1 MKESVNNDWRKS
13 HYKIMKEFL
22 EEINSKTSDFVL
34 KGGTALLMCYNLDRF
49 SEDIDLDSTNKNI
62 KKYIDNFCKKNN
74 FQYNIAKDTDTVKR
88 FKIHYG
94 DDNRFLKIEVSY
106 RRKELNNI
114 TTING
119 IKVYDINQ
127 LAIMKAAAYTGRDK
141 IRDFYDICFICKNY
155 FEELH
160 QDVKN
165 VIANAIEYK
174 GIEQYDYIVKEQQDD
189 LIDEKKLLTDFLIVC
204 DKLGIFAYDN
214 KDNN

>member
-1 MKESVNNDWRKS
+1 
-13 HYKIMKEFL
+13 
-22 EEINSKTSDFVL
+22 
-34 KGGTALLMCYNLDRF
+34 MCYNLDRF

-106 RRKELNNI
+106 RRKELNSI

-174 GIEQYDYIVKEQQDD
+174 GIEQYDYIVKDQQDD
-189 LIDEKKLLTDFLIVC
+189 LIDEKKLLTDFLLVC

>member
-1 MKESVNNDWRKS
+1 MKESVNNDWRES

-74 FQYNIAKDTDTVKR
+74 FQYNIAKDTVKR

-114 TTING
+114 TTMG
-119 IKVYDINQ
+119 
-127 LAIMKAAAYTGRDK
+127 
-141 IRDFYDICFICKNY
+141 
-155 FEELH
+155 
-160 QDVKN
+160 
-165 VIANAIEYK
+165 
-174 GIEQYDYIVKEQQDD
+174 
-189 LIDEKKLLTDFLIVC
+189 
-204 DKLGIFAYDN
+204 
-214 KDNN
+214 